1 MRIAPM
7 DNICVVTIR
16 ATRLA
21 IGERRNY
28 IAWLPCLA
36 ERRQG
41 PFALRGGKIVC
52 PREPVMEIVGTHLLD
67 SRISSPIKRIA
78 SANT

>member
-1 MRIAPM
+1 M

-28 IAWLPCLA
+28 IARLPCLA
-36 ERRQG
+36 ERRKG
-41 PFALRGGKIVC
+41 PFALRGGKVTC
-52 PREPVMEIVGTHLLD
+52 PRKPVMEVIDTHLLD
-67 SRISSPIKRIA
+67 SRFSSPTKRIGDP
-78 SANT
+78 NT